1 MSLEWPSDFDRTD
14 SDQREPYPH
23 NFRVSRRD
31 AFTNI
36 VNQVDRLAGAHNL
49 SIETAADHR
58 RDDPNIPKPGSS
70 PSDPGIVVRFER
82 DGATYTMPCD
92 RWVSLRDNAQAV
104 AKYIEAK
111 RALDRY
117 GVETLES
124 EFVTGKE
131 RID

>member
-1 MSLEWPSDFDRTD
+1 MTLEWPAKFDRTPP
-14 SDQREPYPH
+14 SQREPYPY
-23 NFRVSRRD
+23 NFRVSRLD
-31 AFTNI
+31 AFENI
-36 VNQVDRLAGAHNL
+36 IKQVDRLTGARDL
-49 SIETAADHR
+49 SIETAANHLAAE
-58 RDDPNIPKPGSS
+58 PNIPYAGAS
-70 PSDPGIVVRFER
+70 PSDPGVVVRFER

-92 RWVSLRDNAQAV
+92 RWISLRDNAQAV

-117 GVETLES
+117 GVETLQS